1 MKRLIQFTI
10 CMLLTISFI
19 HAQETLSTKSKKAI
33 EAYNNAINLFG
44 KWSYNEAEIEA
55 LKAIKHD
62 NKFVEAYMLLSYIN
76 ADNKKPKEAID
87 ALNKAITINPDFFP
101 NNFITLADLELSVGY
116 YEDAKKHYEKYLS
129 YQNIQEVNKKT
140 ANRNMRSCNFAMDA
154 IKNPVPFNP
163 INLGDSINTGDAEY
177 SPSLTVDENTI
188 IFTVRFLKNSNTY
201 NGNTEEEDFFEST
214 KINGKWSK
222 AINLGPPI
230 NTQGNEGAQC
240 LSSDGKTLVFTAC
253 NRSDGVGSCDLYI
266 SFKKGN
272 KWTTPV
278 NMGGNVN
285 SNKWDS
291 QPSISPDGTTIYF
304 ASARPGGKGGSDIW
318 KINLL
323 PNGQWSRAINLG
335 DTINTDKDENSPFM
349 HFDNQTLYFCS
360 DGHTGMGGRDLYYSR
375 KDSSGKWGIPVN
387 LGYPINTFAD
397 EFGLI
402 VNAKGDTAYFSSDKE
417 GGKGKLDL
425 YSFELNKANRPLPV
439 TYLKGI
445 VYNSET
451 KQKIEARF
459 ELINLKS
466 SKVVYTSYSDPI
478 KGDFLVT
485 LPTENDYALNVSKE
499 GYLFYSDNFT
509 LSGNWTNI
517 EPFIKNVPLVPINIG
532 GTVVLKNIFFET
544 AKYDLKK
551 ESYIELNKL
560 IAFLKTNVNLKI
572 EISGHTDNIGGKEY
586 NQTLSENRANS
597 VYSYLIDKGIDS
609 KRLTFKG
616 YGDTKPIDTNDT
628 DLGRSNNRRT
638 EFKIISQ

>member
-1 MKRLIQFTI
+1 
-10 CMLLTISFI
+10 
-19 HAQETLSTKSKKAI
+19 
-33 EAYNNAINLFG
+33 
-44 KWSYNEAEIEA
+44 
-55 LKAIKHD
+55 
-62 NKFVEAYMLLSYIN
+62 
-76 ADNKKPKEAID
+76 
-87 ALNKAITINPDFFP
+87 
-101 NNFITLADLELSVGY
+101 
-116 YEDAKKHYEKYLS
+116 
-129 YQNIQEVNKKT
+129 
-140 ANRNMRSCNFAMDA
+140 
-154 IKNPVPFNP
+154 
-163 INLGDSINTGDAEY
+163 
-177 SPSLTVDENTI
+177 
-188 IFTVRFLKNSNTY
+188 
-201 NGNTEEEDFFEST
+201 
-214 KINGKWSK
+214 
-222 AINLGPPI
+222 
-230 NTQGNEGAQC
+230 
-240 LSSDGKTLVFTAC
+240 
-253 NRSDGVGSCDLYI
+253 VGSCDLYI